1 MRNIVKKAM
10 AIAIAVSMTTSIAT
24 VGYNK
29 IQAQETNKTV
39 TFSVEKFTIGQG
51 YVVEPVSVEVS
62 DDMTISDVFEKV
74 MNEKGIKY
82 TGSKDYGY
90 LYLQSIENAD
100 TGIIDIPEEIAK
112 MPSYE
117 SSYEYEGETYTT
129 SYSAPSNE
137 KMMVIHSQTM
147 V

>member
-1 MRNIVKKAM
+1 MRNTVKKAM

-74 MNEKGIKY
+74 MNEKEIKY

-112 MPSYE
+112 CLLMKVHMSMKE
-117 SSYEYEGETYTT
+117 KLIQHHIQLRQMK
-129 SYSAPSNE
+129 

>member
-1 MRNIVKKAM
+1 
-10 AIAIAVSMTTSIAT
+10 MTTSIAT

-74 MNEKGIKY
+74 MNEKEIKY
-82 TGSKDYGY
+82 TWFKK
-90 LYLQSIENAD
+90 LWIF
-100 TGIIDIPEEIAK
+100 IFAK
-112 MPSYE
+112 HRE
-117 SSYEYEGETYTT
+117 C
-129 SYSAPSNE
+129 
-137 KMMVIHSQTM
+137 
-147 V
+147 